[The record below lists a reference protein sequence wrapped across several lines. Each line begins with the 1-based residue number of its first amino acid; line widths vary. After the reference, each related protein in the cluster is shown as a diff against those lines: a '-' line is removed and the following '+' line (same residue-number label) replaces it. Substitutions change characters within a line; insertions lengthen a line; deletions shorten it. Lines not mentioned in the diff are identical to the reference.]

1 MFYVKAYT
9 ESKFYDSSL
18 HSCVLFAFIFFDSV
32 VQIAKLQ
39 LSSSTGSELKW
50 VEEFGLGSLIE
61 GEVKETK
68 NIGAVI
74 RFKNYDDVFGFIT
87 PYQCKS
93 LV

>member
-1 MFYVKAYT
+1 M
-9 ESKFYDSSL
+9 
-18 HSCVLFAFIFFDSV
+18 

-39 LSSSTGSELKW
+39 SSNTNDSELKW
-50 VEEFGLGSLIE
+50 VEEFSIGSLIE
-61 GEVKETK
+61 GEVQETK

-87 PYQCKS
+87 PYQCKL